1 MNFYRSLFSEK
12 KRLAF
17 VLFNIDCKFFCPETL
32 NNFLESYPW
41 SSIYCTTTAK
51 LIDVTVKVVPPE
63 NCRNLNIKKSKIRKL
78 KFINESTWFMKM
90 MSFFHSI
97 PLYSQFHSNVC
108 NFRNCFIRYN
118 FGEVEIHN
126 KL

>member
-1 MNFYRSLFSEK
+1 MHFYRSLFSEK

-17 VLFNIDCKFFCPETL
+17 VLFNIDCKFFFPETL

-41 SSIYCTTTAK
+41 SNIYCTTTAK
-51 LIDVTVKVVPPE
+51 LIHLTVKVVPPE
-63 NCRNLNIKKSKIRKL
+63 NCRNLNIKKSKIRKSKL
-78 KFINESTWFMKM
+78 INASTWFMKM

-97 PLYSQFHSNVC
+97 PLNVC
-108 NFRNCFIRYN
+108 NFRNFFMRYN

-126 KL
+126 KF